1 MRRLLVI
8 FILMLVCTGTV
19 IAARDPFQ
27 ESSLQ
32 NGNNITSSAAALSD
46 VLIPIHYGNAE
57 DVEKLLTAK
66 DSSFLSPE
74 GNINVDKR
82 TNSIWIEDEKDRLN
96 KIRRFIK
103 NIDVP
108 VKQILIEARVVNV
121 DENFTR
127 ELGLEFGTTKET
139 ENKTIDGLTMDLPSA
154 STDIGHF
161 SFTLAKLNS
170 NTLLDMELSALESE
184 GHGKVISRPKLITLD
199 REPAY
204 IDSGESIPYQ
214 ERTSYGNTNIA
225 FKKAVLALKVTP
237 VIVSPNKVL
246 LYINL
251 NQDKVSAFNVK
262 GIPAI
267 DTQEIKTQVLVNN
280 KQTVVLGGIYEQN
293 NGDVITKI
301 PVLSSIPIVGVLFR
315 HKKSETK
322 RKELLIFITPQ
333 IIY

>member
-1 MRRLLVI
+1 MRRLLII
-8 FILMLVCTGTV
+8 FILMLVCTKT
-19 IAARDPFQ
+19 ITATRDPFQ

-32 NGNNITSSAAALSD
+32 NSDNITNSATALSN
-46 VLIPIHYGNAE
+46 VLIPIHYGKAE
-57 DVEKLLTAK
+57 DVGRLLTAK
-66 DSSFLSPE
+66 GGSFLSPE

-82 TNSIWIEDEKDRLN
+82 TNSIWIEDERDRIN

-103 NIDVP
+103 NIDIP
-108 VKQILIEARVVNV
+108 VKQVLIEARVVNI

-139 ENKTIDGLTMDLPSA
+139 GNKTIGGLTMDLPYV
-154 STDIGHF
+154 STDVGHF
-161 SFTLAKLNS
+161 SFTIAKLNS
-170 NTLLDMELSALESE
+170 DTLLDMELSALESE

-214 ERTSYGNTNIA
+214 ERTSQGNTNIA

-237 VIVSPNKVL
+237 IIVSQNKVL
-246 LYINL
+246 LHISV
-251 NQDKVSAFNVK
+251 NQDKISILNVQ
-262 GIPAI
+262 GVPAI

-293 NGDVITKI
+293 NDNLMTRV
-301 PVLSSIPIVGVLFR
+301 PVLSSIPIVGLLFR
-315 HKKSETK
+315 HKKSEIK

>member
-8 FILMLVCTGTV
+8 IILVLVCTRT
-19 IAARDPFQ
+19 ITATRDPFQ

-32 NGNNITSSAAALSD
+32 NDNITNSVTALSN

-66 DSSFLSPE
+66 GGSFLSPE

-96 KIRRFIK
+96 KIRDFLK
-103 NIDVP
+103 SIDVP
-108 VKQILIEARVVNV
+108 VKQVLIEARVVNV

-127 ELGLEFGTTKET
+127 ELGLEFGTTKGT
-139 ENKTIDGLTMDLPSA
+139 ENKANDGLTMDLPSV

-161 SFTLAKLNS
+161 SFTLARLNS
-170 NTLLDMELSALESE
+170 GTLLDMELSALESE

-214 ERTSYGNTNIA
+214 ERTSQGNTNIA

-237 VIVSPNKVL
+237 IIVSRNKIL
-246 LYINL
+246 LHINV
-251 NQDKVSAFNVK
+251 NQDKVSIFNVQ
-262 GIPAI
+262 GVPAI
-267 DTQEIKTQVLVNN
+267 DTQEIKTQVLVND

-293 NGDVITKI
+293 KDNIITKI
-301 PVLSSIPIVGVLFR
+301 PVLGSIPIVGLLFR
-315 HKKSETK
+315 HKTSETK